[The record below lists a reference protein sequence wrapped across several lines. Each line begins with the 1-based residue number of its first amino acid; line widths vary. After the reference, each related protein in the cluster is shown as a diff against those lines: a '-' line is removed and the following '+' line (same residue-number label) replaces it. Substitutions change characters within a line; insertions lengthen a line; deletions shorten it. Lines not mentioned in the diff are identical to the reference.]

1 MITLFLDT
9 STTKFIVGI
18 YKDFNCLFLDIDD
31 NNMDLSSKV
40 LPKID
45 YALKKCDL
53 MLNDINKIIVVNG
66 PGSFTGIRVGV
77 TIAKTLAWT
86 KNIDILTVS
95 SLELLATTTT
105 DKEYVVPLI
114 DARRDCFFSGVY
126 LNGKNVLEDQYIS
139 KDKLIEKIKK
149 LTSIDNVCFVSYDNI
164 NDLDINI
171 PKLNIEKLIK
181 KYSKKKSLNPHL
193 VNPNYLKRV
202 EAEEKLDDKRDK

>member
-53 MLNDINKIIVVNG
+53 MLDDINKIMVVNG

-164 NDLDINI
+164 NDLNINI

>member
-9 STTKFIVGI
+9 STTKFIIGI
-18 YKDFNCLFLDIDD
+18 YKDFDCLFLDIDD

-45 YALKKCDL
+45 YALKKCNL
-53 MLNDINKIIVVNG
+53 MLDDINKIMVVNG

-105 DKEYVVPLI
+105 NKEYVVPLI
-114 DARRDCFFSGVY
+114 DARRDCFFAGMY
-126 LNGKNVLEDQYIS
+126 FNGKNILEDQYIS
-139 KDKLIEKIKK
+139 RDSLMDKISKI
-149 LTSIDNVCFVSYDNI
+149 TNTQNIDFVSYDNI
-164 NDLDINI
+164 VDLDVHI
-171 PKLNIEKLIK
+171 PNLNIEKLIK
-181 KYSKKKSLNPHL
+181 KYSKKKSLNPHM
-193 VNPNYLKRV
+193 VNPNYLKKV
-202 EAEEKLDDKRDK
+202 EAEEKLNDKGNK